1 VAPAGQS
8 DVEIAAPS
16 TTGRDPA
23 STVVVPVVR
32 MDADLPLPHYAR
44 AGDAGADLVART
56 GVTLAAGGGR
66 ALVPT
71 GIALALPEGFA
82 GFVQPRS
89 GLALR
94 HGVTCLNTPGLIDA
108 GYRDEL
114 AVLLVNTD
122 PHQDYEVAR
131 GDRIAQ
137 LVIQRVETA
146 AFTEVAELGASERGL
161 GGFGSTG
168 R

>member
-1 VAPAGQS
+1 MAPL
-8 DVEIAAPS
+8 P
-16 TTGRDPA
+16 
-23 STVVVPVVR
+23 VPVR
-32 MDADLPLPHYAR
+32 RLDPELPLPGYAHP
-44 AGDAGADLVART
+44 GDAGADLFAREDAD
-56 GVTLAAGGGR
+56 LAAGGGR

-71 GIALALPEGFA
+71 GVAMALPEGWA

-94 HGVTCLNTPGLIDA
+94 HGVTVLNSPGLIDA

-114 AVLLVNTD
+114 KVILVNTD
-122 PHQDYEVAR
+122 PMADYRIHR

-137 LVIQRVETA
+137 LVIRP
-146 AFTEVAELGASERGL
+146 VAEADFVVVDELPQSQRDV
-161 GGFGSTG
+161 GGFGSSG

>member
-1 VAPAGQS
+1 MVRLDPDLPVPAYACEDDAGS
-8 DVEIAAPS
+8 DLYARVDVELEP
-16 TTGRDPA
+16 R
-23 STVVVPVVR
+23 
-32 MDADLPLPHYAR
+32 
-44 AGDAGADLVART
+44 
-56 GVTLAAGGGR
+56 GGR

-71 GIALALPEGFA
+71 GIAVAIPPGYA

-94 HGVTCLNTPGLIDA
+94 HGVTCLNTPGLIDS

-114 AVLLVNTD
+114 CVLLVNTD
-122 PHQDYEVAR
+122 PIEAYSVRR

-137 LVIQRVETA
+137 FVLQRVETA
-146 AFTEVAELGASERGL
+146 VFVEADDGCLPESDRGA
-161 GGFGSTG
+161 GGFGHSG

>member
-1 VAPAGQS
+1 MAG
-8 DVEIAAPS
+8 VLHVPLV
-16 TTGRDPA
+16 RLDPDLP
-23 STVVVPVVR
+23 VPV
-32 MDADLPLPHYAR
+32 YAR
-44 AGDAGADLVART
+44 EGDAGADLRAAVA
-56 GVTLAAGGGR
+56 VTLAPGGGR

-71 GIALALPEGFA
+71 GVAVALPPGTA

-94 HGVTCLNTPGLIDA
+94 HGVTCLNSPGLIDC

-114 AVLLVNTD
+114 KVLLVNTD
-122 PHQDYEVAR
+122 PSEPFEVQR

-146 AFTEVAELGASERGL
+146 VFDEVVELEASERDV

-168 R
+168 QR